1 MKNLFNTILYVFL
14 AVIFLQSPSYGQ
26 NVTEVTR
33 DDGLIMYR
41 DANIGRFDFYSRPQ
55 DDFEFLYMRASDTT
69 NVNNLVLTEGGMM
82 LIGVDDLCDGL
93 VELPPTMPDVKLF
106 VDGGYDVAK
115 YGSSLWSVISDERLK
130 KDIVPLENSLDLLR
144 QIEFYD
150 YEYNGL
156 ATSPDDGNRYYG
168 VMAQQIQEVLPS
180 TITPYQQK
188 MYPSD
193 VKPTNLLKFN
203 PNDLFYTGMNAIK
216 ELAERTE
223 ELEEAQQENQ
233 VLEGRVEALEDQMT
247 ALMEALEESTSPVV
261 PEQQY
266 ELNTQQDLHIGTAQL
281 FQNAPNPLHHTTKI
295 RYYLPENTA
304 SASIE
309 IQDLSGQMLQ
319 QFPLNGSGEGA
330 VTFNAQQHG
339 LVSGTYVYTLKINGQ
354 IINSKKMILTK

>member
-1 MKNLFNTILYVFL
+1 MKILLNTTLYIFL
-14 AVIFLQSPSYGQ
+14 AVIFLQNPSYGQ

-41 DANIGRFDFYSRPQ
+41 DANIGRVDFYSRPQ

-69 NVNNLVLTEGGMM
+69 NANNFVLTEGGMA

-93 VELPPTMPDVKLF
+93 VQLPPTMPDVKLF
-106 VDGGYDVAK
+106 VEGGYDVAK

-130 KDIVPLENSLDLLR
+130 KNIVPLENSLALLR
-144 QIEFYD
+144 QIDFFD

-180 TITPYQQK
+180 TVTPYQQK
-188 MYPSD
+188 MYPND
-193 VKPTNLLKFN
+193 VKPINLLKFN

-223 ELEEAQQENQ
+223 ELEEAQTENQ
-233 VLEGRVEALEDQMT
+233 ALEERVEALENQMA
-247 ALMEALEESTSPVV
+247 ALLDALEEDGPVV

-266 ELNTQQDLHIGTAQL
+266 EFTPQDLHIGTAQL
-281 FQNAPNPLHHTTKI
+281 FQNTPNPLHHTTKI
-295 RYYLPENTA
+295 RYYLPENTVN
-304 SASIE
+304 ASIE
-309 IQDLSGQMLQ
+309 IQDLSGQVLQ
-319 QFPLNGSGEGA
+319 QFPINGLGEGA

-339 LVSGTYVYTLKINGQ
+339 LVSGTYLYTLKINGE
-354 IINSKKMILTK
+354 IINSKKMILTN